1 MSNQTRKGTREPL
14 NTPESR
20 GLDRESGLAS
30 EDIWS
35 EGETGSI
42 GTGAAGTLTGAAG
55 SQQAPAGG
63 YSAGQSSSGMSSG
76 TQTGFGDQSS
86 SGTGSGSQTGFSDQS
101 SSGTGSGSQ
110 TGFSDQSSSGIGS
123 GSQTGFSDQSSSG
136 TQSETQ
142 TQSGGLTDKVNSTMG
157 KAAEGLDRISGTV
170 REKTEEMGENQ
181 LTSMAKGTA
190 DRIESG
196 AQALRSMDTDEMIT
210 NVESM
215 IRQKPVESLL
225 VAAAVGYVLARAI

>member
-1 MSNQTRKGTREPL
+1 
-14 NTPESR
+14 
-20 GLDRESGLAS
+20 
-30 EDIWS
+30 
-35 EGETGSI
+35 
-42 GTGAAGTLTGAAG
+42 LTGAAG
-55 SQQAPAGG
+55 SQQSPAGG
-63 YSAGQSSSGMSSG
+63 YSAGQSSSGTSSGTQTGFSGQSVSG
-76 TQTGFGDQSS
+76 TQTGFGDQSP
-86 SGTGSGSQTGFSDQS
+86 
-101 SSGTGSGSQ
+101 
-110 TGFSDQSSSGIGS
+110 
-123 GSQTGFSDQSSSG
+123 SG
-136 TQSETQ
+136 TQSESES
-142 TQSGGLTDKVNSTMG
+142 QSGGLTDKVNSTMG

>member
-55 SQQAPAGG
+55 SQQSPAGG
-63 YSAGQSSSGMSSG
+63 YSPGESASGTSSG
-76 TQTGFGDQSS
+76 TQTGFGDQSASGTS
-86 SGTGSGSQTGFSDQS
+86 SGTQTGFSGQS
-101 SSGTGSGSQ
+101 ASGTQTEFSG
-110 TGFSDQSSSGIGS
+110 
-123 GSQTGFSDQSSSG
+123 QSSSG

-142 TQSGGLTDKVNSTMG
+142 NQSGGLTDKVNSTMG

-210 NVESM
+210 HVESM